1 MNEPRRYRFTRAQR
15 LQHKRE
21 FEAVYA
27 AKARAESWPLLVQAV
42 PAIGGRSRLGLSIGR
57 RLGNAVRRNRMKRLL
72 RESFRLEQAEFPAA
86 YDVVVSTKPHEELS
100 LDDYRRLLR
109 ESIAKLDRLWTKR
122 RQRNEAD
129 APENPRG
136 PASSPEA

>member
-86 YDVVVSTKPHEELS
+86 YDVIVSTKPHDELP
-100 LDDYRRLLR
+100 LDEYRRLLR
-109 ESIAKLDRLWTKR
+109 DALTKLDRLWTKR
-122 RQRNEAD
+122 RQRNQA
-129 APENPRG
+129 APPDPPG
-136 PASSPEA
+136 DQASSPEA